1 MYNEMGHSVPAQRS
15 YKSDLFVET
24 ILYQTFAENCSYVGK
39 QQSMSGVSKDPCI
52 GQVKLCNPSF

>member
-1 MYNEMGHSVPAQRS
+1 MGHSVLAQRS